1 MTEYKNCWIKK
12 NRICEY
18 WYWVKYMVDYPM
30 KFYLLNKLKWIDE
43 KHQKL
48 GWKLAEISQTR

>member
-1 MTEYKNCWIKK
+1 
-12 NRICEY
+12 
-18 WYWVKYMVDYPM
+18 MVDYPM

-48 GWKLAEISQTR
+48 GWKLAEISQAR